1 MTVAASRYEIAMT
14 TIPLMTA
21 QLGPAQVSE
30 QVTHPWWT
38 KPATA
43 ALPDHQ

>member
-1 MTVAASRYEIAMT
+1 MATT

-21 QLGPAQVSE
+21 QLRPDQVSE
-30 QVTHPWWT
+30 QVIQPWWT

-43 ALPDHQ
+43 AVPDHQ